1 MRIPGSQR
9 TETIPGGAN
18 VAPISPVAAAAPY
31 QALAGMGEA
40 ISGLGEVLLKRQAKM
55 REERDYLDAINA
67 GRKLR
72 DYVRARNAEAK
83 TKLGQNALDIYPIHD
98 QDITTKVQQISETLS
113 EGARARFR
121 DIAESVR
128 DSSLTEVSNH
138 VAAQFNAYRK
148 DSRNADLGDRIKIIA
163 ENPLSFDAEL
173 QKGNAVIDATTPG
186 PEGVLEKDKFYK
198 TARIAQLDTL
208 LRKDNLIALGISEDY
223 MDSIRDQIGED
234 LYLEY
239 KDKFKTRRNALE
251 VEEKRQQTKAATD
264 AKEALRMLREDQENI
279 FLKMYQEHSLT
290 VPVIL
295 DSMLE
300 PKRKEHFIDAVKKQA
315 EGKDPFSE
323 SDPLYVDQQLDLALA
338 GKIDPLTVRPIPNK
352 ISRQDA
358 NIIRETANRSLDPNM
373 KYYNDLE
380 TDALNTVEKQI
391 SKSSLLA
398 GFDPDSEDDVF
409 RAKIFLRTLLRN
421 EKDLETR
428 IKMLTPGTKEYVV
441 KKAIDRMFIT
451 LPEELERKT
460 RRMREK
466 FKKDD
471 QNKPQRKIGETPEQ
485 YLDRIRKK

>member
-1 MRIPGSQR
+1 MQL
-9 TETIPGGAN
+9 E
-18 VAPISPVAAAAPY
+18 
-31 QALAGMGEA
+31 
-40 ISGLGEVLLKRQAKM
+40 
-55 REERDYLDAINA
+55 DYSR
-67 GRKLR
+67 GRK
-72 DYVRARNAEAK
+72 AEMSQ
-83 TKLGQNALDIYPIHD
+83 LMGQDALDIFPLYQND
-98 QDITTKVQQISETLS
+98 FEKKATDISSKLS
-113 EGARARFR
+113 EGAKARFNQLALGTR
-121 DIAESVR
+121 KAYLDSVA
-128 DSSLTEVSNH
+128 TH
-138 VAAQFNAYRK
+138 VATQTKAYTK
-148 DSRNADLGDRIKIIA
+148 DSRDAWLGSRIKAMA